1 MSSVSAPHPTPLY
14 DRTISLVDSIG
25 LVLFLIVPV
34 SRNGG
39 TMITIKID
47 RNKIRRA
54 CETRYVENRRLS
66 SPTIPPPALTP
77 PCAGTS
83 GDRPDLPADDWT
95 APSIAEPVAAAAI
108 GLVAGSFS
116 AAGAAMRSDCIV
128 RQQAQNN

>member
-1 MSSVSAPHPTPLY
+1 
-14 DRTISLVDSIG
+14 
-25 LVLFLIVPV
+25 
-34 SRNGG
+34 
-39 TMITIKID
+39 MITIKID

-95 APSIAEPVAAAAI
+95 APYTVEPVAAAAI
-108 GLVAGSFS
+108 GSVVGSF
-116 AAGAAMRSDCIV
+116 AGAGAAMRSDRIV
-128 RQQAQNN
+128 RQQEHKN